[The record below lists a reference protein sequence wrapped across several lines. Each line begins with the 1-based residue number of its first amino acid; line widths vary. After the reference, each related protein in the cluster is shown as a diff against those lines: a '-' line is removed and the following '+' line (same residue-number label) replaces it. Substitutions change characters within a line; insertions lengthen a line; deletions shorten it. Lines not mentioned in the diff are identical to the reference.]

1 MTNTSTNLPPKLAI
15 GAFRFL
21 WREFSTFLH
30 CALIPIFVALL
41 WHLASLVLP
50 LTFPILIAIK
60 YTVMYFFMGYFG
72 VRWLAYIMEKR
83 KSILPLAPVKFT
95 KKEAQFAVVLFF
107 LTIIIYATTLLV
119 GKLIFPV
126 IASFIGTFFM
136 LIFAIVVQVFIAAFY
151 AARFKFLLIDV
162 SLGRPLNA
170 PMAWRKTRGIW
181 LRLMGTLILVWLLA
195 ILIFAPL
202 VVIVLLFSD
211 IPTTTVPSTDF
222 YLHILTRYAWIQD
235 ILQYFVAALEL
246 YVIAHYYKTVS

>member
-41 WHLASLVLP
+41 WHLASLFLP
-50 LTFPILIAIK
+50 LNFSMLIAIK

-72 VRWLAYIMEKR
+72 VRWLTYVMEKNR
-83 KSILPLAPVKFT
+83 SILPLAPVKFT
-95 KKEAQFAVVLFF
+95 KKEAQYAVILFF
-107 LTIIIYATTLLV
+107 LTLIIFATNLLL
-119 GKLIFPV
+119 GKILFSV
-126 IASFIGTFFM
+126 IAPLIGTFFM
-136 LIFAIVVQVFIAAFY
+136 LVFAVFVQVFITAFF
-151 AARFKFLLIDV
+151 AARFKFLLVDV

-170 PMAWRKTRGIW
+170 PMVWRKTRAIW
-181 LRLMGTLILVWLLA
+181 PRLMGSLILVWLFA

-202 VVIVLLFSD
+202 ILIVLLFSD
-211 IPTTTVPSTDF
+211 VASTVPSAEF
-222 YLHILTRYAWIQD
+222 YFHVLTRYAWIQD

-246 YVIAHYYKTVS
+246 YVIAHYYKAVS